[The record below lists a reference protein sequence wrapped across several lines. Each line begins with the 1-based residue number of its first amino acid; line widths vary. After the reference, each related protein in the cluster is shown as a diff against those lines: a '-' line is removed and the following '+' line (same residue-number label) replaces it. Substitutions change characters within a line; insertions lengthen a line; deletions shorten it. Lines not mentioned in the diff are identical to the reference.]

1 MEGIIGNDD
10 NDDCLLST
18 GFKYLRTS
26 LFLTG
31 FSGGA
36 ILTFFIC
43 IEKSTL
49 QLQYILLITV
59 AIAIFVGILCTT
71 VVFCGLFSSGI
82 AAGFCI
88 SMAFL
93 LGFSSLFDGYKTIS
107 IPIAVVIS
115 VSVILAGISVWWK
128 RCLIVTSSVFGAAM
142 IMGGAD
148 YFIEDLWLL
157 TYSLK
162 KIFLVTV
169 HGEPCLVSW
178 IILGSWPLLTVIGL
192 LVQFLKTA
200 KKPRKP
206 KKGESRLRPNNHQR
220 FGDHNLVI

>member
-1 MEGIIGNDD
+1 MMFQSVSNEESNFF
-10 NDDCLLST
+10 SA
-18 GFKYLRTS
+18 GFKYLRTT

-43 IEKSTL
+43 LEKSYL
-49 QLQYILLITV
+49 QLHYILLITV
-59 AIAIFVGILCTT
+59 AIAIFGGILCTT
-71 VVFCGLFSSGI
+71 VVFCGVFSAGI

-93 LGFSSLFDGYKTIS
+93 LGFSSLYEEYKTIS
-107 IPIAVVIS
+107 IPIGVVIS

-128 RCLIVTSSVFGAAM
+128 RCLIITSSVFGAAM
-142 IMGGAD
+142 ITGGVD

-157 TYSLK
+157 NYSLK

-169 HGEPCLVSW
+169 YGKPCMVSW
-178 IILGSWPLLTVIGL
+178 IILGSWPLLTLIGL

-200 KKPRKP
+200 KKQGRP
-206 KKGESRLRPNNHQR
+206 KKGETRLRPNNHQR
-220 FGDHNLVI
+220 FGEHNLVV

>member
-93 LGFSSLFDGYKTIS
+93 LGFSSLFEGYKTIS